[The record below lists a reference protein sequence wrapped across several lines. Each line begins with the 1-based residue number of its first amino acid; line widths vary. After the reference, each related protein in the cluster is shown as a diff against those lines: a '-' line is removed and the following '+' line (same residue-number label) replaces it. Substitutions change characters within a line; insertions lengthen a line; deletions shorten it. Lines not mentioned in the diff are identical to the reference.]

1 MTGTIG
7 YADPEAAAPT
17 LASFGVPVLP
27 DAREQLLTRVR
38 LAAALPLLVSLAV
51 HLVFFVSFWIP
62 ETDAFPAHDW
72 WLTQLSPLASEAV
85 TSAGRAQVDV
95 QQDQLGICAELLLL
109 CAAALLV
116 LARHPR
122 RFGQRAVLAPAALGT
137 VVGLAVVVAVLLGAR
152 PGEQAFGVLLVTVW
166 IGAAGYAGIY
176 SLLLDLDPS
185 RRRRWRNG
193 VPMLAAYAVVAPAP
207 TAVGRALFGLD
218 LREVAATLQAN
229 TVALRLSALNPGPTL
244 LLYLAGVLVGV
255 SVWLAY
261 QCWPLRRD
269 TTMLTRVG
277 LLVLA
282 LIATAGVGSAAAQ
295 IAQRRAQQL
304 RTDSPAQAIPF
315 SCGSAQL
322 ATGQRGEPQG
332 SGPQGSGP
340 QGSRPQGG
348 RPQGGGQ
355 RSGGPARTLVITG
368 LTCRGAT
375 TFEGY
380 RQLST
385 QSLPDS
391 VSPVTVRTPDGHR
404 LTGRVVSAQYGDVV
418 VFAATSRLDTGADR
432 LFALRVE
439 DGAVLW
445 QFSCATATRLRLR
458 FARVPGGDDPRR
470 GYLTEGERR
479 PQVVAH
485 CGDRTL
491 RLVPATGLTAAR

>member
-72 WLTQLSPLASEAV
+72 WLTQLSPLASAAV
-85 TSAGRAQVDV
+85 TSAGRAPVDV
-95 QQDQLGICAELLLL
+95 QQDQLGIGAELLLL

-152 PGEQAFGVLLVTVW
+152 PGEQALGVVLVAVW

-176 SLLLDLDPS
+176 SLLLDLDLS

-218 LREVAATLQAN
+218 LRDVAATLQAN
-229 TVALRLSALNPGPTL
+229 TVALRLSALNPAPTL
-244 LLYLAGVLVGV
+244 LLYLAGILVGV

-269 TTMLTRVG
+269 TTMLTRVA

-282 LIATAGVGSAAAQ
+282 LIATAGVGNAAAEV
-295 IAQRRAQQL
+295 AQRRAEQL
-304 RTDSPAQAIPF
+304 RTESPAQAIRF
-315 SCGSAQL
+315 SCGSAEL

-332 SGPQGSGP
+332 GGPQRSEPPGSGQRSGPP
-340 QGSRPQGG
+340 
-348 RPQGGGQ
+348 GGGQ
-355 RSGGPARTLVITG
+355 RTGGPARTLVITG

-445 QFSCATATRLRLR
+445 QFSCGTATRLRLR

-479 PQVVAH
+479 PQVVTR

-491 RLVPATGLTAAR
+491 RLDPATGLTAR